1 MRLNVTPEIG
11 PMRRYARALTRDAA
25 LADDLVQDALL
36 RAIQAA
42 DSVRKG
48 APLRPW
54 LLTIVHNCFIDA
66 LRADRAETRRREALA
81 PDAIV
86 APAQEHAVRLGQVA
100 EAFMALPDEQ
110 RAALHLVTVEGL
122 AYAEAAAVLDVP
134 VGTLMSRL
142 GRARSALRAMEDAGD
157 GPRKLRL
164 VGGGTDGAD

>member
-1 MRLNVTPEIG
+1 MNVADEIG

-25 LADDLVQDALL
+25 LADDLVQEALL

-42 DSVRKG
+42 DGVRKG

-54 LLTIVHNCFIDA
+54 LLAIVHNCFVDA
-66 LRADRAETRRREALA
+66 LRADRAESRRRDALA
-81 PDAIV
+81 TDGTV
-86 APAQEHAVRLGQVA
+86 APSQEHAVRLGQVA

-134 VGTLMSRL
+134 LGTLMSRL
-142 GRARSALRAMEDAGD
+142 GRARAALRAMEDAGD
-157 GPRKLRL
+157 GARRLRL
-164 VGGGTDGAD
+164 VRGGSDGTD